1 MTTIDEERS
10 VVIFGGGTS
19 RVCVCEQSTVER
31 LILRPPCPCSLS
43 SSSSSLVCGSRSVL
57 GVYFIFVSRRS
68 SRRGGEEEVAA
79 DVDKDKEGEDGEV
92 EGEEDEEEEEEES
105 QEATTVGEEEKESLL
120 LLLSLEWSGEEDTE
134 VAVAR

>member
-31 LILRPPCPCSLS
+31 LISRPPCPCSL

-92 EGEEDEEEEEEES
+92 EGEEDEEEEEES